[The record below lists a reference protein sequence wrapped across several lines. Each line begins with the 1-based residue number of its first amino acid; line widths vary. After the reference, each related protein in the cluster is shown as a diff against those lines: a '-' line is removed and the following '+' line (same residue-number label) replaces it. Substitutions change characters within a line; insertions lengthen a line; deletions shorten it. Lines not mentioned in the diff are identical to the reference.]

1 MNAAAIPNMRLCQI
15 NATTGR
21 GSLDWKNPASSTTR
35 QRTVRKSALI
45 TIAANQISSFVRRL
59 SWRTSVDLAKE
70 DTWRLQVTSYGCGFQ
85 GAGRDPQLVSCDLQ
99 LVTRHL
105 SRPSAGI
112 CRRLQSADL

>member
-1 MNAAAIPNMRLCQI
+1 MNAAAIPSMRLCQI
-15 NATTGR
+15 SATTGR

-35 QRTVRKSALI
+35 QRNVRKSALI
-45 TIAANQISSFVRRL
+45 TIAANQINSFVGRL

-70 DTWRLQVTSYGCGFQ
+70 DTWSLQVTGCGCGFQ
-85 GAGRDPQLVSCDLQ
+85 GTGGDPQLVTCDLQ

-105 SRPSAGI
+105 RPSAGI